1 MSAGAAVIDFE
12 ITRKLSELAVP
23 DALSALVLFRLHGR
37 PLGWGAGRVTD
48 GRLDGGSLVRQFV
61 REHAWTCA
69 LPLAERAI
77 QSGRPLRMP
86 DATTLMQTPAS
97 SSVSGPL
104 VTVAVRSRT
113 DASRLQPC
121 LDSLLRLDYP
131 SLDLVLIDASEDRK
145 HVEALV
151 RDRYPRIRYTS
162 APGLGMASRRA
173 IVECRGDILAVT
185 DGDAVV
191 DRHWVT
197 ALVNVFLSDPE
208 VMTVSGLTIPQ
219 QLRRPFRTTLPAGA
233 PFCRN
238 WWRVREDYES
248 IDGATQR
255 ALERASSNVAYWR
268 PGGPTPLRYTRVWEP
283 AALVRT
289 ITVTPTSHPS
299 NRRGAAR
306 TLDCAVDL
314 RDGVVPISDAS
325 TYDRVRLNVTWS
337 GEPLG
342 TVGIAHHGAVI
353 SRLWIEDA
361 IAQQLTA
368 SILDAGL
375 HLGPQVSQALLTA
388 DLIRYVVSRWEP
400 AVHGTAAAATVR
412 TAAA

>member
-1 MSAGAAVIDFE
+1 MSAGTAVIDFE
-12 ITRKLSELAVP
+12 ITRKPSELAVP
-23 DALSALVLFRLHGR
+23 DASSALVLFRLHGR
-37 PLGWGAGRVTD
+37 PLGWGVGRVAD

-61 REHAWTCA
+61 GQHAWTCA

-77 QSGRPLRMP
+77 RSGRPLRIP
-86 DATTLMQTPAS
+86 DATALMQTPAS

-131 SLDLVLIDASEDRK
+131 SLDLVLVDASEDRK

-151 RDRYPRIRYTS
+151 RERYPQIRYTS
-162 APGLGMASRRA
+162 APGPGMTSRRA
-173 IVECRGDILAVT
+173 IAECRGDILAVT

-197 ALVNVFLSDPE
+197 ALVHVFLSDPE

-289 ITVTPTSHPS
+289 MTVTPTSRPS
-299 NRRGAAR
+299 NRGAVR

-314 RDGVVPISDAS
+314 REGVVPISDAS
-325 TYDRVRLNVTWS
+325 TYDRVRLCVSWS

-342 TVGIAHHGAVI
+342 TVRIAHHGAVI

-368 SILDAGL
+368 SVLDAGL
-375 HLGPQVSQALLTA
+375 HLGPQVLQALLTA
-388 DLIRYVVSRWEP
+388 DFVRYVVSRWETS
-400 AVHGTAAAATVR
+400 VHGTAAPATMR